1 MSVAVQ
7 RRMQLEASESARE
20 TTDLALLWHGL
31 LAARFFVVDTY
42 CSHGRCYALLEH
54 ARGRRRPR
62 PSGIGILQRVFQGE
76 SQKVIASELRLS
88 VATVSCH
95 SMRALRAVA
104 RQHHVSRAPIVLV
117 MAALAACGLRLE
129 AARLEEVRTDGR
141 WLISVEVPGQSLRAR
156 LSASEWQVARLAIE
170 GETHAEMAR
179 ARGTSERTIAN
190 QLAAVFDK
198 LGAFGRSELRAMAVR
213 EAGGVA
219 LAGRAAA

>member
-1 MSVAVQ
+1 MSIAVQ
-7 RRMQLEASESARE
+7 RGMQLESQSAHA
-20 TTDLALLWHGL
+20 TTDLAELWQGL

-42 CSHGRCYALLEH
+42 CEQGRCYALLEH
-54 ARGRRRPR
+54 GRGRRRPR
-62 PSGIGILQRVFQGE
+62 PSGVTILQRVFRGE
-76 SQKVIASELRLS
+76 SQKVIASELGLS

-104 RQHHVSRAPIVLV
+104 TQHHVSRAPIVLV
-117 MAALAACGLRLE
+117 MAALAAGGLELE
-129 AARLEEVRTDGR
+129 AARLEEVRADGR
-141 WLISVEVPGQSLRAR
+141 WLLSVVVPGQSLRAR

-170 GETHAEMAR
+170 GETHADMAR

-213 EAGGVA
+213 SARA
-219 LAGRAAA
+219 LPGRAAA